1 MDPLVREAINI
12 ANDLGEI
19 IVVGAVAVMIHTQRG
34 RQSADI
40 DIAISTDLSNDE
52 LILKKYIPIRDKRD
66 SWDSPRGVKIDIFRR
81 DVSGIPIETVDS
93 TAKNI
98 IVDKKGTTVKTASLE
113 VLTVAKYRALNSRK
127 SLGDESD
134 LRVIAKRKFKE
145 IDWKSLSKITTETEF
160 ADIKR
165 VLTTYYNS

>member
-1 MDPLVREAINI
+1 MNPLVREAVEI
-12 ANDLGEI
+12 ANDLGQI

-40 DIAISTDLSNDE
+40 DIAIAIKLSDDE
-52 LILKKYIPIRDKRD
+52 MVLKKYIPIRGKRD

-81 DVSGIPIETVDS
+81 DVSGIPVETIAK

-98 IVDKKGTTVKTASLE
+98 VVDKNGTKVKTASLE
-113 VLTVAKYRALNSRK
+113 VLIATKYRAFNRRK

-134 LRVIAKRKFKE
+134 LRTIAKRKFKE
-145 IDWKSLSKITTETEF
+145 IDWDLLGQITTETEF

-165 VLTTYYNS
+165 AITAYHNS